1 MVKIVPVMDLMNGM
15 AVSGKSGNRNTYSP
29 LNSVFGS
36 DSDPIAISNSLK
48 MSGINELYLADL
60 DLIEKQGNNL
70 DKVKMINTM
79 IPTMLDCG
87 VSTFESFKFFLDFA
101 HKIIVASETLESID
115 ELYKIFDNIGKQRIV
130 VSVDI
135 KDNELYSNN
144 LDMSINEFKKV
155 LLEIEAH
162 EIILLDISSVGTE
175 KGINMELI
183 NKFSEFRENLIL
195 GGGVTKENLADIDKI
210 GIKKVLIG
218 SAIHNGKISIKEGL
232 Y

>member
-1 MVKIVPVMDLMNGM
+1 MVKIIPVMDLMNGI
-15 AVSGKSGNRNTYSP
+15 AVSGKSGNRHTYLP

-36 DSDPIAISNSLK
+36 DSNPIAISNSLK
-48 MSGINELYLADL
+48 MSGVNELYLADL

-79 IPTMLDCG
+79 IPVMLDCG

-101 HKIIVASETLESID
+101 HKIVVASETLESID
-115 ELYKIFDNIGKQRIV
+115 ELYKIFNNIGKERIV

-144 LDMSINEFKKV
+144 LNISINEFKEV
-155 LLEIEAH
+155 LLDIQPH

-175 KGINMELI
+175 KGINETLI
-183 NKFSEFRENLIL
+183 NEFSNFKENLIL
-195 GGGVTKENLADIDKI
+195 GGGVTKENLVGIDKM

-218 SAIHNGKISIKEGL
+218 SSVHNGKISIKDGL